1 MSTIDVLFAFFKI
14 DENNTMYFSLD
25 TMPPPPLVSIT
36 AHKTSTYPQRSK
48 PTPMYAPKTPKIVAA
63 KSHVSPLPENLPT
76 STYIAVVRGT
86 AMRDKQA
93 AVQALRE
100 FADLKRARHGLH
112 NRTKLQHA
120 LEIKQA
126 DAEISAARK
135 KRDQLTV
142 AHAALIKRE
151 AASFLRAEQRA
162 AGAAEKLKRANE
174 VLATHR
180 DPEPYRQAYA
190 RKRANA
196 MAARVLADGLEAAG
210 SDVSPGDAAFNLV
223 AEGATAPTMAALID
237 LFRAKGMHAEA
248 SDLARR
254 HRPIM
259 PDDATT
265 DPHHEEAVD
274 DLARRLSLGA
284 RTAAAHLAGSIDA
297 TELFDKHTLPVEQQL
312 THRDIQRN
320 PMTPLNWRNH
330 DHLMLLL
337 SYMPEPARTAAAAR
351 ISKGVPRGT
360 ENPLYRLDVPPYGHA
375 ATFLHARD
383 KWQASDT
390 ASRKVAEPGDDR
402 KRHDLAD
409 KAAEGIRAQVKQ
421 LASY

>member
-1 MSTIDVLFAFFKI
+1 MHT
-14 DENNTMYFSLD
+14 
-25 TMPPPPLVSIT
+25 
-36 AHKTSTYPQRSK
+36 
-48 PTPMYAPKTPKIVAA
+48 PKTPKTVTA
-63 KSHVSPLPENLPT
+63 KSHISPLPENLPT

-93 AVQALRE
+93 AVQALHE

-142 AHAALIKRE
+142 AHAAQIKRE

-210 SDVSPGDAAFNLV
+210 SDVSPGDAAFGLV
-223 AEGATAPTMAALID
+223 AEGATAPTMAAIVD
-237 LFRAKGMHAEA
+237 MFRAKGMDAAAA
-248 SDLARR
+248 SLA
-254 HRPIM
+254 HPAAQES
-259 PDDATT
+259 PV
-265 DPHHEEAVD
+265 P

-284 RTAAAHLAGSIDA
+284 RTAAAHLAGAIDA

-312 THRDIQRN
+312 AHKDIQRN
-320 PMTPLNWRNH
+320 PVTPLNWRNH

-421 LASY
+421 TASY

>member
-1 MSTIDVLFAFFKI
+1 MSTQ
-14 DENNTMYFSLD
+14 ET
-25 TMPPPPLVSIT
+25 T
-36 AHKTSTYPQRSK
+36 
-48 PTPMYAPKTPKIVAA
+48 TPKA
-63 KSHVSPLPENLPT
+63 HVLPLPESLPT

-93 AVQALRE
+93 AVQALHE
-100 FADLKRARHGLH
+100 FADLKRARPGLR
-112 NRTKLQHA
+112 NSTKLQHA

-135 KRDQLTV
+135 KLAQLTV
-142 AHAALIKRE
+142 AHAAQIKRE

-162 AGAAEKLKRANE
+162 AGAAEKLKRVNE
-174 VLATHR
+174 VLAMHR
-180 DPEPYRQAYA
+180 DPEPYRQAHA
-190 RKRANA
+190 RKRADA

-312 THRDIQRN
+312 AHKDIQRN
-320 PMTPLNWRNH
+320 PVTPLNWRNH

-383 KWQASDT
+383 VWRASDT

-421 LASY
+421 TASY